1 MRSVCI
7 LVEHKLLFFTSRP
20 GSSSKARIA
29 LLSVAVFLFLC
40 SSALWAMDVVDVTLN
55 IRNVWINN
63 LDLPLEERIQKGRD
77 ITSLVNW
84 VEDIVYSF
92 EVRMHVSVTSILTL
106 YSSSHLFKFVLG
118 DCIVVWRACV
128 LAHDIP
134 KLWIILTALLVGA
147 LG

>member
-63 LDLPLEERIQKGRD
+63 LDLPLEERIQKGRE

-92 EVRMHVSVTSILTL
+92 EVRMHVSVTSILTIL
-106 YSSSHLFKFVLG
+106 KLTPVQVRARRLHSRLESLCSST
-118 DCIVVWRACV
+118 R
-128 LAHDIP
+128 
-134 KLWIILTALLVGA
+134 GA
-147 LG
+147 E